1 MRTPRA
7 PSHNTRRTRL
17 RLVAAEEAD
26 RGGTASLGEPT
37 SDRELLDAYS
47 RAVIQVVDTVGPA
60 VVNIGVGRATRRGEQ
75 NGAGSGVVIA
85 PDGYILTNSHVVH
98 DATRLTITFTD
109 GSTRAASV
117 VGTDPPTDLAVIR
130 TFDSGLA
137 YAKLG
142 DSSGVRVGQLV
153 IAMGNPLGF
162 ESSVSTGVVSARGRA
177 MRSQDGRLI
186 ENIIQHTAPL
196 NPGNSGGPLLNSH
209 GAVIGI
215 NTAIIAM
222 AQGIGFAVP
231 ANTADVVLSQIIQ
244 HGRVRRGFLGI
255 SARMRPLD
263 RRLVRALAL
272 PAEQAVEIMKIET
285 DSPASRAGLRGG
297 DVIVAMNEQPVRS
310 VDDLHRLLTEWR
322 PGDSVRVSML
332 RGKTLSAMEIRPVE
346 TIG

>member
-1 MRTPRA
+1 MPNPNL
-7 PSHNTRRTRL
+7 PSYRSYRPRL
-17 RLVAAEEAD
+17 RLIASSDPDRAGGAPVAEA
-26 RGGTASLGEPT
+26 G
-37 SDRELLDAYS
+37 SDQELLDAYS
-47 RAVIQVVDTVGPA
+47 RAVIHVVDTVGPA

-75 NGAGSGVVIA
+75 SGAGSGVVIA

-98 DATRLTITFTD
+98 GATRLTITFTD
-109 GSTRAASV
+109 GSTRAATV
-117 VGTDPPTDLAVIR
+117 VGTDPPTDLALIR

-142 DSSGVRVGQLV
+142 DSSGLRVGQLV

-177 MRSQDGRLI
+177 LRSQDGRLI

-209 GAVIGI
+209 GAVVGI
-215 NTAIIAM
+215 NTAIIAT

-231 ANTADVVLSQIIQ
+231 ANTADVVLSQILQ

-255 SARMRPLD
+255 SARTRPLD
-263 RRLVRALAL
+263 RRLVRALTL
-272 PAEQAVEIMKIET
+272 PAEHAVEVMKLEK
-285 DSPASRAGLRGG
+285 DGPASRAGLRTG
-297 DVIVAMNEQPVRS
+297 DVIVAMNDQPVRS
-310 VDDLHRLLTEWR
+310 VDDLHRLLSEWR
-322 PGDSVRVSML
+322 PGEPVRVSLL
-332 RGKTLSAMEIRPVE
+332 RGKAISTVEIHPVE

>member
-1 MRTPRA
+1 MRTPRIS
-7 PSHNTRRTRL
+7 SHNARRSGWRL
-17 RLVAAEEAD
+17 LAAEEAD
-26 RGGTASLGEPT
+26 RAGAVPAGEPA

-47 RAVIQVVDTVGPA
+47 RAVIQVVDMVGPA

-98 DATRLTITFTD
+98 GATRLTITFTD

-255 SARMRPLD
+255 SARTRPLD

-272 PAEQAVEIMKIET
+272 PAEQAVEVMKIET
-285 DSPASRAGLRGG
+285 DSPASRAGLRSG
-297 DVIVAMNEQPVRS
+297 DVVVAMNEQPVRS

-322 PGDSVRVSML
+322 PGEPVRVSML
-332 RGKTLSAMEIRPVE
+332 RGKVLSAIEIRPIE
-346 TIG
+346 TVG